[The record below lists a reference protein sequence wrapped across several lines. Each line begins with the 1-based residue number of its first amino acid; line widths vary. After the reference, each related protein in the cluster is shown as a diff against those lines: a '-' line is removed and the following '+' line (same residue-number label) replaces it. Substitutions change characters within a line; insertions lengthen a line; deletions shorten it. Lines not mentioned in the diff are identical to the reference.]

1 MNKMT
6 NAIYIFIMALAFA
19 LSVSAMPFWVHWMK
33 HKQYGQAIREEGPQW
48 HQKKSGTPTMG
59 GVVIL
64 VTVVLFSIILLFTNL
79 PTNSVFYSLVFALL
93 TFGIIGF
100 TDDFL
105 KIFKKQNEGL
115 KSLQK
120 FVAQLLIGMI
130 VMIWLVT
137 HDHSL
142 VIPFFETPI
151 TLTVLIVLFGIIW
164 MTGFSNAVNLTDGI
178 DGLSGSTTILS
189 LMAYFIYAIHVENY
203 GVALFTSLLI
213 GGILGFLCYN
223 FKPAK
228 IFMGDVGSLAIGG
241 ALGAISLALNQPWS
255 LLGIGLIYVIE
266 TASVIL
272 QVAYFKKTK
281 KRLFKMSPIHHH
293 FEMSGWSE
301 NKIVIVFSLI
311 TVIVSTLTLFLIW

>member
-1 MNKMT
+1 MSNG
-6 NAIYIFIMALAFA
+6 IYLFIASLSFA
-19 LSVSAMPFWVHWMK
+19 LSVSLMPFWVHWMK
-33 HKQYGQAIREEGPQW
+33 HKQYGQAIRAEGPKW
-48 HQKKSGTPTMG
+48 HEQKSGTPAMG
-59 GVVIL
+59 GVIIL
-64 VTVVLFSIILLFTNL
+64 ATVLLFSILLPLFDL
-79 PTNSVFYSLVFALL
+79 PTDPIFYSLVFSLMA
-93 TFGIIGF
+93 FGLIGF

-105 KIFKKQNEGL
+105 KIFKKENEGL

-120 FVAQLLIGMI
+120 FIAQLVIGLI
-130 VMIWLVT
+130 VMVWLVS
-137 HDHSL
+137 HDHTL
-142 VIPFFETPI
+142 VIPFFATPI
-151 TLTVLIVLFGIIW
+151 HIALLVVLFGIIW

-189 LMAYFIYAIHVENY
+189 LLFYLIYALHVENY
-203 GVALFTSLLI
+203 GVVLFISILI

-241 ALGAISLALNQPWS
+241 ALAAISLALNQPWS

-266 TASVIL
+266 TSSVIL
-272 QVAYFKKTK
+272 QVAYFKRTG

-301 NKIVIVFSLI
+301 NKIVIVFSVI
-311 TVIVSTLTLFLIW
+311 TVIASAVTLLWIW